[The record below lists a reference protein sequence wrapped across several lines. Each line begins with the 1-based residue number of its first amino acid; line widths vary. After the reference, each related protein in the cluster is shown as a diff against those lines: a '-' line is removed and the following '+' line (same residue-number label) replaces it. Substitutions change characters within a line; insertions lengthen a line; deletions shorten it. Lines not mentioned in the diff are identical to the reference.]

1 MDIEQCDAGTLREK
15 LAAITAL
22 TIDLRTYAWRA
33 FNYEDCMMS
42 KWPPEHEKAKQSR
55 IIFNLMAVVGTQCA
69 TIDMAIRRISTVCD
83 LASEELAR
91 EEAGIHIQEVK
102 KGA

>member
-15 LAAITAL
+15 LATITAL

-55 IIFNLMAVVGTQCA
+55 VMFNLMAIVGTQCT
-69 TIDMAIRRISTVCD
+69 TIDMAIRRINTVCD
-83 LASEELAR
+83 LASEEQER
-91 EEAGIHIQEVK
+91 EKVMQHD
-102 KGA
+102 

>member
-42 KWPPEHEKAKQSR
+42 KWPPEHPQAKQSR
-55 IIFNLMAVVGTQCA
+55 LMFNLMAVVGTECA
-69 TIDMAIRRISTVCD
+69 TIDMALRKLSTVCD
-83 LASEELAR
+83 LASDA
-91 EEAGIHIQEVK
+91 QEQEKVTQ
-102 KGA
+102 

>member
-33 FNYEDCMMS
+33 FNYEDCMMA
-42 KWPPEHEKAKQSR
+42 KWPPEHPKAKSH
-55 IIFNLMAVVGTQCA
+55 IMFNLMAVVGTECA
-69 TIDMAIRRISTVCD
+69 TIDMALRRLNAVCD
-83 LASEELAR
+83 LASEEQER
-91 EEAGIHIQEVK
+91 EKVVQNG
-102 KGA
+102 